1 MLELKQVMKS
11 PAAIVLI
18 LMNCLPIWGVFV
30 RDWDVGFIIAVY
42 WVENVAV
49 GLINILKILSN
60 KQSEGNEI
68 EKLGLSV
75 FFSVHYGIFTLV
87 HGMFVFV
94 VFQQDGPFGGAD
106 DFPSFP
112 SLSQSITNSLLLPF
126 AGFFASHL
134 FSYFYNYLGQGECR
148 KLDLKQVML
157 MPYGRI
163 VALHL
168 VILFGAFLT
177 MAAGSP
183 KPVILLLVIVKTFG
197 DLLFHALEHAKKPS

>member
-18 LMNCLPIWGVFV
+18 LMNCLPIWGVFF
-30 RDWDVGFIIAVY
+30 RNWDVGFIISVY

-49 GLINILKILSN
+49 GLINVLKLLSN
-60 KQSEGNEI
+60 KHSEGNAI
-68 EKLGLSV
+68 EKLGLSA

-87 HGMFVFV
+87 HGMFVFI
-94 VFQQDGPFGGAD
+94 VFQQDGPFGSAN
-106 DFPSFP
+106 DFPS
-112 SLSQSITNSLLLPF
+112 QSESIANYLLLPF
-126 AGFFASHL
+126 AGFFVSHL
-134 FSYFYNYLGQGECR
+134 FSYFYNYLGQGEYR

-168 VILFGAFLT
+168 VVLFGAFLT